1 MHATGQS
8 GDAGSSMLYGI
19 AIGSVGMF
27 LVLHLS
33 GVIGG
38 GGRGKRGKAGR
49 GMKRGRMS
57 KLE

>member
-1 MHATGQS
+1 
-8 GDAGSSMLYGI
+8 MLYGI